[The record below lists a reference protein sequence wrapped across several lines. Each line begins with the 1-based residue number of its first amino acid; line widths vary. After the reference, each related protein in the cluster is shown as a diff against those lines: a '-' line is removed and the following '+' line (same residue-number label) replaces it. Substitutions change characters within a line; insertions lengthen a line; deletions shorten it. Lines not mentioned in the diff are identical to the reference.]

1 MTRAPDARKPKLHA
15 GCVEIELRV
24 DPPAAAGE
32 LVWERASSTPQGA
45 QIVLTEEGPWLR
57 LDSFSV
63 WPVRVT
69 VPTQGGETLELV
81 LGGGQDPPN
90 AGARAPRTAAPTA
103 ATPPTTPAASDPQ
116 PRIEP
121 PASPPPVKPETA
133 RLALMELRSY
143 MRSFSSA
150 RAAPEPIQE
159 AIVRRVGAEMAK
171 AWELV
176 RRVPKGPRE
185 ELHALFDEITA
196 AMPAARQVAQEQA

>member
-63 WPVRVT
+63 FPVRVT

-81 LGGGQDPPN
+81 LGGQQ
-90 AGARAPRTAAPTA
+90 GAQPAAPRAPQA
-103 ATPPTTPAASDPQ
+103 ATPEPTPQAAAAPE

-121 PASPPPVKPETA
+121 PASPPPVEPETA

-150 RAAPEPIQE
+150 RAAPEPTQE
-159 AIVRRVGAEMAK
+159 AIVRRVGSEMSK
-171 AWELV
+171 AWELI
-176 RRVPKGPRE
+176 RLVPKGPRE

-196 AMPAARQVAQEQA
+196 AMPAARELAQQEQA